1 MNDEAIPAPRDP
13 VLLLRG
19 TPRPITAAL
28 AVRYPAQHPDLPAV
42 QRGPRADRGERG
54 IVTSIWLDDAPDAGH
69 AAVGELRREVR
80 EIQGL
85 ARELPQLRH
94 IIVLLDDPASSLP
107 RPISAW
113 HAVAERL
120 HARLEQE
127 CGSYVT
133 VTVLLTAGCTAP
145 GIVARRIWERVAT
158 ESPDPAVALSWQEC
172 VERPITVTAANLY
185 V

>member
-1 MNDEAIPAPRDP
+1 MNDEAIPGPRDP

-19 TPRPITAAL
+19 TPCPVTAAI

-42 QRGPRADRGERG
+42 QRDPRVDRGERA
-54 IVTSIWLDDAPDAGH
+54 IVTSIRPDDAPDAGR
-69 AAVGELRREVR
+69 AAVSQLRREVR
-80 EIQGL
+80 AMQGL
-85 ARELPQLRH
+85 ARELPLLRH
-94 IIVLLDDPASSLP
+94 VIVLLDDPASSLP
-107 RPISAW
+107 RPLSAW

-120 HARLEQE
+120 HARLEQG
-127 CGSYVT
+127 CGRYVT
-133 VTVLLTAGCTAP
+133 LTILLTADCTAP
-145 GIVARRIWERVAT
+145 SIVARRIWERVAT